1 MIASEFM
8 YKDDITY
15 SYADMNLSAMNRIN
29 TFSNSTN
36 TVNKLKTAVSDGI
49 DKLKRENEK
58 LKEENKALKI
68 ENDLLKKILG
78 KQDKIVIK

>member
-36 TVNKLKTAVSDGI
+36 TLNQVSNRI
-49 DKLKRENEK
+49 YELKRENEK